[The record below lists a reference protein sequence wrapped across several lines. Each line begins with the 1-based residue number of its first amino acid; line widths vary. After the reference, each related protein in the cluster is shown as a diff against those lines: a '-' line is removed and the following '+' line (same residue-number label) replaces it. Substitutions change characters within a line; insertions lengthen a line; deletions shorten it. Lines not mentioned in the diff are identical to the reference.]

1 MRIRKITYIRD
12 GKKTQSDKWY
22 ASWQDSSG
30 RLRRLALFPDRKAS
44 QEAAGKIEKL
54 ESIRAS
60 GDMIPPELSRFI
72 EGTTP
77 YIREK
82 LAEFGVLPQSA
93 ITAGKPLADHLADFA
108 DALRDKGTTD
118 AQAELVSVRAGRIFK
133 LCGFVS
139 WQDIS
144 ASRLQACIGELR
156 KDTPEK
162 RGLSIQT
169 ANFYLNACKQF
180 ARWMVKDRRA
190 HESAIGHL
198 DGQNVKLD
206 RRHDR
211 RALSADELCRLLN
224 AAAAAPVRFGMTG
237 TERAC
242 LYRLA
247 VETGLRAGELRSLT
261 AGSFHLDG
269 DAPTVSIAAA
279 YAKNRREDT
288 LPLRKVTAEAIRP
301 FIASKMPAVTVFAM
315 PTCPGKTADMFR
327 ADLADARKAW
337 LDGCQTQQEREQAS
351 ESTFLL
357 PLDAAGRHA
366 DFHSLRH
373 TFISNLAAG
382 GVHPK
387 TAQTL
392 ARHSTITLTM
402 DRYTH
407 VRAAD
412 CADALSVLPNLPDP
426 LSLPQQAL
434 ATGTDGQSIQ
444 IDATGMLGGIQGE
457 TTGTSGQMM
466 VTPSTQESPVN
477 TGDSEAEATGFE
489 PVVGLRPLRFSR
501 PVQ

>member
-1 MRIRKITYIRD
+1 MKILKITYTRK
-12 GKKTQSDKWY
+12 GKRTQSDKWY
-22 ASWQDSSG
+22 ASWKDSSG
-30 RLRRLALFPDRKAS
+30 RLRRLALFPDRKPS
-44 QEAAGKIEKL
+44 QEAAGKIAKL

-77 YIREK
+77 YIRAK
-82 LAEFGVLPQSA
+82 LAEFGVLPASA
-93 ITAGKPLADHLADFA
+93 ITASKPLPAHITDWGA
-108 DALRDKGTTD
+108 ALRDKGTSD
-118 AQAELVSVRAGRIFK
+118 AQADLVTTRVTRIFT
-133 LCGFVS
+133 LCGFVT

-144 ASRLQACIGELR
+144 ASRLQACIGDLH
-156 KDTPEK
+156 KDTADK
-162 RGLSIQT
+162 RGISIQT

-180 ARWMVKDRRA
+180 GRWMVKDRRA

-211 RALSADELCRLLN
+211 RALSAEELCRLLE

-269 DAPTVSIAAA
+269 DSPTVTIAAA

-288 LPLRKVTAEAIRP
+288 LPLRKVTADALRP
-301 FIASKMPAVTVFAM
+301 FITSKMPAVEVFTM
-315 PTCPGKTADMFR
+315 PTYPGSTATMFR
-327 ADLADARKAW
+327 ADLADARKTW
-337 LDGCQTQQEREQAS
+337 LDACHTTQEREQAS
-351 ESTFLL
+351 ASTFLL
-357 PLDAAGRHA
+357 PVDGAGRHA

-412 CADALSVLPNLPDP
+412 CADALDVLPNLPDP
-426 LSLPQQAL
+426 LSMPQQAL
-434 ATGTDGQSIQ
+434 ATGTEGQSVQVEVSGI
-444 IDATGMLGGIQGE
+444 GGGIQ
-457 TTGTSGQMM
+457 TG
-466 VTPSTQESPVN
+466 
-477 TGDSEAEATGFE
+477 SEATVATAE
-489 PVVGLRPLRFSR
+489 QTETPVFTGVSLKATFGTRTRNIRFTK
-501 PVQ
+501 PVLYQLS